1 MICRRILVGA
11 LITQKPSSVTVEE
24 GQNVSLQCKAI
35 GMPKPVV
42 TWERAFSN
50 LPIGR
55 TAVIGGSLKIS
66 NIAKADSGAY
76 ACSAKNLLGKHS
88 AVALVVVTDRLRII
102 LAPPSKVT
110 TSESS
115 NLLLECAAQGNTE
128 ITWKLGTGRVLPRNH
143 VVYPNGTLLL
153 RSVVANDAGT
163 YSCVAKNALR
173 SVKETSIMEV
183 ILKSCSSIKSGRSG
197 SSSGNYIID
206 PDGKGLRDSVQ
217 CVL

>member
-11 LITQKPSSVTVEE
+11 LITQMPSSVTVEE

-55 TAVIGGSLKIS
+55 TAVIDGSLKIS

-76 ACSAKNLLGKHS
+76 ACSAKNLLGKDS

-115 NLLLECAAQGNTE
+115 NLLLECAAQGNT
-128 ITWKLGTGRVLPRNH
+128 
-143 VVYPNGTLLL
+143 
-153 RSVVANDAGT
+153 
-163 YSCVAKNALR
+163 
-173 SVKETSIMEV
+173 
-183 ILKSCSSIKSGRSG
+183 
-197 SSSGNYIID
+197 
-206 PDGKGLRDSVQ
+206 
-217 CVL
+217 